1 MKILNIFIVLD
12 AIFAGSM
19 GGGLISH
26 KDALRTNRKK
36 IMTLPEE
43 VILCPGH
50 GPISTIQQEKEN
62 NPFFPEY
69 WSITWIEVGN

>member
-1 MKILNIFIVLD
+1 LLERNGENIAVVGD

-19 GGGLISH
+19 GGGMISY
-26 KDALRTNRKK
+26 KDALRTNRDK
-36 IMTLPEE
+36 IMTLPED

-50 GPISTIQQEKEN
+50 GPISTIQQEREN

-69 WSITWIEVGN
+69 